1 MALRELRGEGRGW
14 TLLAI
19 ATGWVFVLGGRFLV
33 PAVLPQ
39 VKDAFAVGDVG
50 AGVAVTIIWATYG
63 LMQTPAGLLVDRIG
77 ERRLLAGGVVLTATS
92 VVVIGAAPA
101 FLAFLVGCGGFGLAT
116 GLYGPARGTALS
128 RTFPDHDGAAIGATL
143 AAGSVGSA
151 VLPLAAG
158 ALVGNVGWR
167 LLVGGLAAPLVAVA
181 VLIWVTVPSFEIRG
195 DATAAA
201 DADVAAG
208 DTTAVD
214 TDTTVDG
221 ETVADD
227 EPTVGDI
234 PVGDVLAAIRTRQV
248 ALALTAITLM
258 TFVFQGVSAFYV
270 TYLTS
275 VTGFSQPTAAAMF
288 ALVFAG
294 GAVAQLAAGG
304 LADAFG
310 DRPVLVAVS
319 GVTIPVLVV
328 IPVLDGEAAVAAAS
342 LLLGVRLGAP
352 AVSNAYIIAVLP
364 ESVTGTAW
372 GLLRTTS
379 FVLAAAGSTVVGAM
393 AGAKLFDE
401 AFLLLAALTAVAA
414 LLYTRLPAR
423 TAGGNSNT

>member
-1 MALRELRGEGRGW
+1 MALRDLRGEGRGW

-158 ALVGNVGWR
+158 ALVGNFGWR

-181 VLIWVTVPSFEIRG
+181 VLIWVTVPAFEIGG
-195 DATAAA
+195 DATA
-201 DADVAAG
+201 D
-208 DTTAVD
+208 
-214 TDTTVDG
+214 
-221 ETVADD
+221 
-227 EPTVGDI
+227 DI
-234 PVGDVLAAIRTRQV
+234 PVGDVFAAIRTRQV

-294 GAVAQLAAGG
+294 GAVAQLAAGS

-393 AGAKLFDE
+393 ADAALFDE

-423 TAGGNSNT
+423 TAGSNSNT

>member
-1 MALRELRGEGRGW
+1 MALRGLRGDGRGW

-19 ATGWVFVLGGRFLV
+19 ASGWVFVLGGRFLV

-39 VKDAFAVGDVG
+39 VKDTFAVSDVG
-50 AGVAVTIIWATYG
+50 AGVAITIIWATYG

-77 ERRLLAGGVVLTATS
+77 ERKLLAGSVVLTATS

-101 FLAFLVGCGGFGLAT
+101 FAAFIVGCAGFGLAT

-158 ALVGNVGWR
+158 SLVGEISWR
-167 LLVGGLAAPLVAVA
+167 LLVGGLAVPLVALGV
-181 VLIWVTVPSFEIRG
+181 VIWATVPSFGNG
-195 DATAAA
+195 DGAAP
-201 DADVAAG
+201 D
-208 DTTAVD
+208 
-214 TDTTVDG
+214 DG
-221 ETVADD
+221 TSKKL
-227 EPTVGDI
+227 

-248 ALALTAITLM
+248 AVALTALTLM

-270 TYLTS
+270 TYLSS
-275 VTGFSQPTAAAMF
+275 VTGFAQSTAAAMF
-288 ALVFAG
+288 SLVFVG
-294 GAVAQLAAGG
+294 GAVAQVAAGS
-304 LADAFG
+304 LADAVG

-319 GVTIPVLVV
+319 AATIPVLVAIPMLDSV
-328 IPVLDGEAAVAAAS
+328 IPVAAAS
-342 LLLGVRLGAP
+342 LLLGIRLGVP
-352 AVSNAYIIAVLP
+352 AVSNAYIIAILP

-379 FVLAAAGSTVVGAM
+379 FMLAATGSTVVGVFADND
-393 AGAKLFDE
+393 LFDE
-401 AFLLLAALTAVAA
+401 AFFLLAGLTALGT
-414 LLYTRLPAR
+414 LLYTRLPDR
-423 TAGGNSNT
+423 

>member
-1 MALRELRGEGRGW
+1 MALRGLRGDGRGW

-19 ATGWVFVLGGRFLV
+19 ASGWVFVLGGRFLV

-39 VKDAFAVGDVG
+39 VKDTFAVSDVG
-50 AGVAVTIIWATYG
+50 AGVAITIIWATYG

-77 ERRLLAGGVVLTATS
+77 ERKLLAGSVVLTATS

-101 FLAFLVGCGGFGLAT
+101 FAAFIVGCAGFGLAT

-158 ALVGNVGWR
+158 SLVGEISWR
-167 LLVGGLAAPLVAVA
+167 LLVGGLAVPLVGLGV
-181 VLIWVTVPSFEIRG
+181 VIWATVPSFSNG
-195 DATAAA
+195 DGAAP
-201 DADVAAG
+201 
-208 DTTAVD
+208 
-214 TDTTVDG
+214 
-221 ETVADD
+221 DD
-227 EPTVGDI
+227 ETSTNI

-248 ALALTAITLM
+248 AVALTALTLM

-275 VTGFSQPTAAAMF
+275 VTGFAQSTAAAMF
-288 ALVFAG
+288 SLVFVG
-294 GAVAQLAAGG
+294 GAVAQVGAGS
-304 LADAFG
+304 LADNIG

-319 GVTIPVLVV
+319 AATIPVLVA
-328 IPVLDGEAAVAAAS
+328 IPMLDNVLLVAGAS
-342 LLLGVRLGAP
+342 LLLGIRLGVP

-372 GLLRTTS
+372 GVIRTTS
-379 FVLAAAGSTVVGAM
+379 FMLAATGSTVVGVFADN
-393 AGAKLFDE
+393 GLFDE
-401 AFLLLAALTAVAA
+401 AFFLLAGLTALGT
-414 LLYTRLPAR
+414 LLYTRLPDR
-423 TAGGNSNT
+423 

>member
-1 MALRELRGEGRGW
+1 MALRGLRGDGRGW

-19 ATGWVFVLGGRFLV
+19 ASGWVFVLGGRFLV

-39 VKDAFAVGDVG
+39 VKTAFDVGDVG

-77 ERRLLAGGVVLTATS
+77 ERKLLAGSVVLTATS

-101 FLAFLVGCGGFGLAT
+101 FAAFIVGCAGFGLAT

-158 ALVGNVGWR
+158 SLVGEISWR
-167 LLVGGLAAPLVAVA
+167 LLVGGLAVPLVGLGV
-181 VLIWVTVPSFEIRG
+181 VIWATVPSFSNG
-195 DATAAA
+195 DGATP
-201 DADVAAG
+201 D
-208 DTTAVD
+208 
-214 TDTTVDG
+214 DG
-221 ETVADD
+221 TS
-227 EPTVGDI
+227 TNI

-248 ALALTAITLM
+248 AVALTALTLM

-270 TYLTS
+270 TYLSS
-275 VTGFSQPTAAAMF
+275 VTGFAQSTAAAMF
-288 ALVFAG
+288 SLVFVG
-294 GAVAQLAAGG
+294 GAVAQVAAGS
-304 LADAFG
+304 LADAVG

-319 GVTIPVLVV
+319 AATIPVLVA
-328 IPVLDGEAAVAAAS
+328 IPMLDNVLLVAAAS
-342 LLLGVRLGAP
+342 LLLGIRLGVP

-372 GLLRTTS
+372 GVIRTTS
-379 FVLAAAGSTVVGAM
+379 FMLAATGSTVVGVM
-393 AGAKLFDE
+393 ADNALFDE
-401 AFLLLAALTAVAA
+401 AFFLLAGLTALGT
-414 LLYTRLPAR
+414 LLYARLPDR
-423 TAGGNSNT
+423 

>member
-1 MALRELRGEGRGW
+1 MALRDLRGEGRGW

-39 VKDAFAVGDVG
+39 VKDAFTVGDVG

-77 ERRLLAGGVVLTATS
+77 ERRLLAGSVVLTATS

-158 ALVGNVGWR
+158 ALVGNFGWR
-167 LLVGGLAAPLVAVA
+167 LLVGGLAAPLVVVA
-181 VLIWVTVPSFEIRG
+181 VLIWVTVPAFEIGG
-195 DATAAA
+195 DAT
-201 DADVAAG
+201 
-208 DTTAVD
+208 VD
-214 TDTTVDG
+214 
-221 ETVADD
+221 
-227 EPTVGDI
+227 DI
-234 PVGDVLAAIRTRQV
+234 SVGDVLAAIRTRQV

-328 IPVLDGEAAVAAAS
+328 IPVLDGEAAVAVAS

-379 FVLAAAGSTVVGAM
+379 FVLAATGSTVVGAM
-393 AGAKLFDE
+393 ADAKLFDE

-414 LLYTRLPAR
+414 LLYTRLPPR
-423 TAGGNSNT
+423 TASSNSNT

>member
-1 MALRELRGEGRGW
+1 MALRDLRGDGRGW

-158 ALVGNVGWR
+158 ALVGNFGWR

-181 VLIWVTVPSFEIRG
+181 VLIWVTVPAFEIGG
-195 DATAAA
+195 DA
-201 DADVAAG
+201 
-208 DTTAVD
+208 
-214 TDTTVDG
+214 TVDG
-221 ETVADD
+221 EATADDGTAVDNEANVDD

-379 FVLAAAGSTVVGAM
+379 FILAAAGSTVVGAM
-393 AGAKLFDE
+393 ADAALFDE

-423 TAGGNSNT
+423 SAGSNSNT

>member
-1 MALRELRGEGRGW
+1 MSLRGLRGDGRGW

-19 ATGWVFVLGGRFLV
+19 ASGWVFVLGGRFLV

-39 VKDAFAVGDVG
+39 VKDTFAVSDVG
-50 AGVAVTIIWATYG
+50 AGVAITIIWATYG

-77 ERRLLAGGVVLTATS
+77 ERKLLAGSVVLTATS

-101 FLAFLVGCGGFGLAT
+101 FAAFIVGCAGFGLAT

-158 ALVGNVGWR
+158 SLVGEISWR
-167 LLVGGLAAPLVAVA
+167 LLVGGLAVPLVALGV
-181 VLIWVTVPSFEIRG
+181 VIWATVPSFGNG
-195 DATAAA
+195 DGAAP
-201 DADVAAG
+201 
-208 DTTAVD
+208 
-214 TDTTVDG
+214 
-221 ETVADD
+221 D
-227 EPTVGDI
+227 ERTSTNI

-248 ALALTAITLM
+248 AVALTALTLM

-275 VTGFSQPTAAAMF
+275 ITGFAQSTAAAMF
-288 ALVFAG
+288 SLVFVG
-294 GAVAQLAAGG
+294 GAVAQVAAGS
-304 LADAFG
+304 LADAVG

-319 GVTIPVLVV
+319 AATIPVLVA
-328 IPVLDGEAAVAAAS
+328 IPMLDNVLLVAAAS
-342 LLLGVRLGAP
+342 LLLGIRLGVP
-352 AVSNAYIIAVLP
+352 AVSNAYIIAILP

-379 FVLAAAGSTVVGAM
+379 FMLAATGSTVVGVM
-393 AGAKLFDE
+393 ADNALFDE
-401 AFLLLAALTAVAA
+401 AFLLLAGLTALGT
-414 LLYTRLPAR
+414 LLYTRLPDR
-423 TAGGNSNT
+423 

>member
-1 MALRELRGEGRGW
+1 MALRDLRGEGRGW

-158 ALVGNVGWR
+158 ALVGNFGWR

-181 VLIWVTVPSFEIRG
+181 VLIWVTVPAFEIGG
-195 DATAAA
+195 DAT
-201 DADVAAG
+201 
-208 DTTAVD
+208 VD
-214 TDTTVDG
+214 N
-221 ETVADD
+221 
-227 EPTVGDI
+227 I

-294 GAVAQLAAGG
+294 GAVAQLAAGS

-393 AGAKLFDE
+393 ADAALFDE

-423 TAGGNSNT
+423 TAGSNSNT